1 VSSNSDITISELD
14 ETEIPFRTPY
24 EWLNETNND
33 NEATV
38 TNSQLSDINDVRTLR
53 SSINKNSIEW
63 CTNDVTSDDVVNN
76 LNIGDFYV
84 STDFSEDEIKTKSDN
99 QKYENKE
106 RVIVD
111 TLFYLEKI
119 INEHSK
125 FSKELN
131 KTPTQSNKTLDVL
144 GDIVHGI
151 ASKHNGIE
159 SKKRASIATQ
169 EFSKE
174 IFGSGKTK
182 NWIRVRKWFTGL
194 PSVQQLLRIRKRNF
208 SGN

>member
-1 VSSNSDITISELD
+1 MIFHFCYSYFNIFSNSGSNSDSDRSVSSNSDITISELD

-84 STDFSEDEIKTKSDN
+84 STDFS
-99 QKYENKE
+99 
-106 RVIVD
+106 
-111 TLFYLEKI
+111 
-119 INEHSK
+119 
-125 FSKELN
+125 
-131 KTPTQSNKTLDVL
+131 
-144 GDIVHGI
+144 
-151 ASKHNGIE
+151 
-159 SKKRASIATQ
+159 
-169 EFSKE
+169 
-174 IFGSGKTK
+174 
-182 NWIRVRKWFTGL
+182 
-194 PSVQQLLRIRKRNF
+194 
-208 SGN
+208 